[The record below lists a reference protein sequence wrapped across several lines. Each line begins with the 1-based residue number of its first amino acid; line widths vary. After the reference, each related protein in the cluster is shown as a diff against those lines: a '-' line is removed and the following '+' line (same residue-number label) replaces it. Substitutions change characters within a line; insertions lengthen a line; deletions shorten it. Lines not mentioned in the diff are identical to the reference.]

1 MGSSIQ
7 KGKSN
12 RQLEQNS
19 YTQVYTF
26 TSLNTT
32 TPQRAA
38 ISPGT
43 WNGANAYYIWG
54 KKKKYKCEK
63 YKKILLRSVTHCGDN
78 REAHYSTEIVVGQEP
93 AACCHTPHD
102 ARKES
107 YTEENI
113 ILYKMTSKVCRRK
126 IIQKEAQIKLK

>member
-7 KGKSN
+7 KSKSN
-12 RQLEQNS
+12 RQWEQNS
-19 YTQVYTF
+19 HTQVFTF

-43 WNGANAYYIWG
+43 WNGANTHYL
-54 KKKKYKCEK
+54 KRKNYKCEK
-63 YKKILLRSVTHCGDN
+63 YKKILLRSVTHCGDY

-107 YTEENI
+107 YTEKKTS
-113 ILYKMTSKVCRRK
+113 YKMTSKVYGRK
-126 IIQKEAQIKLK
+126 IIQKEVQIKLK